1 MIDLLQH
8 FGNAFNAVM
17 AITVVG
23 TVWAFALWGMLSAI
37 ERWHRQ

>member
-1 MIDLLQH
+1 MIDITQY
-8 FGNAFNAVM
+8 FSNTFNAVM

-23 TVWAFALWGMLSAI
+23 TVWAFALWGTLSAI